1 MNGQDRSI
9 AVEIHALDLGETP
22 AEMRATAP
30 ISAIDLTIPEGQSVA
45 LLSTDTHALSRIL
58 DCISGADCSSCSRAV
73 VAGEELHGP
82 SQHVLRTTG
91 APAQSAAPADACVLF
106 IEEPTETPR
115 ELVCQA
121 VSAGQ
126 TVIVATRVPEYAMTC
141 ERIVILRD
149 GRLAADYLT
158 QRIRAEARPEEYS
171 IEIAGRIDPTRSSW
185 FAGLDVRPCG
195 DTTFIEGPIPDQAA
209 LFGVLSR
216 IHDLGLD
223 LKCVKI
229 DSTRI
234 LRRLAD
240 EMGA

>member
-1 MNGQDRSI
+1 M
-9 AVEIHALDLGETP
+9 L
-22 AEMRATAP
+22 
-30 ISAIDLTIPEGQSVA
+30 SADPR
-45 LLSTDTHALSRIL
+45 ALSRIL
-58 DCISGADCSSCSRAV
+58 DCISGADCSNCARAV
-73 VAGEELHGP
+73 IAGEELHGP
-82 SQHVLRTTG
+82 SQHVLRTNG
-91 APAQSAAPADACVLF
+91 APGHGAVPADVRVLL

-141 ERIVILRD
+141 ERIVILRG

-158 QRIRAEARPEEYS
+158 QRIQAEAWPEQYS
-171 IEIAGRIDPTRSSW
+171 IEIDGRIDPTRSSW
-185 FAGLDVRPCG
+185 FAGLDVHPCG
-195 DTTFIEGPIPDQAA
+195 DTTFIEGPMPDQAA